1 MTHQKTFRHLG
12 LLALSLGALAGT
24 QAAAATLPGKGV
36 VVKPLQ
42 STLAEESFQTELV
55 NRALQKLGYDVQQTS
70 EVDYN
75 VAYTTIASGDGTYL
89 AVNWDPLQTDMFNAA
104 GGNDKFYRQGTFI
117 SGAAQGYVIDKKT
130 ADKYHIHDLSQL
142 KDPKLAR
149 LFDANG
155 DGKADMVGCEPGW
168 GCAQVIDAQISA
180 YGLSNTVQQNSGNYA
195 AIMAD
200 TLSRYQQGKP
210 VLYYTWTPYWVSNV
224 MKPGKDVVWLTVP
237 FSANAGSQKGLDTT
251 LKNGKNYGFPVN
263 NEHIVANK
271 QWAAANPAAAR
282 LFAIMKLPLADVN
295 AQNLSMHNGKSS
307 AEDIQ
312 AQVDGWIKAHQAT
325 FDGWIATATAAAKN
339 NN

>member
-1 MTHQKTFRHLG
+1 MNNPPKLCNG
-12 LLALSLGALAGT
+12 GMVALAFTALVGS
-24 QAAAATLPGKGV
+24 QAMAADLPGKGV

-55 NRALQKLGYDVQQTS
+55 NRALTKLGYDVQQTS

-75 VAYTTIASGDGTYL
+75 VAYTAIASGDSTYM

-104 GGNDKFYRQGTFI
+104 GGDKKFYRQGTFI
-117 SGAAQGYVIDKKT
+117 TGAAQGYLIDKKT

-142 KDPKLAR
+142 KDPQLAK
-149 LFDANG
+149 LFDADG

-168 GCAQVIDAQISA
+168 GCGEVIDTQIKA
-180 YGLSNTVQQNSGNYA
+180 YGLANTVKQNSGNYA

-200 TLSRYQQGKP
+200 TLARYQQGKP

-224 MKPGKDVVWLTVP
+224 LKPGKDVVWLTVP
-237 FSANAGSQKGLDTT
+237 FSANPGSQKNLDTT
-251 LKNGKNYGFPVN
+251 LPNGKNYGFPVN
-263 NEHIVANK
+263 EEHIVANK
-271 QWAAANPAAAR
+271 QWAAANPAAAK

-295 AQNLSMHNGKSS
+295 AQNMRMHNGESS

-312 AQVDGWIKAHQAT
+312 QQVDGWVKAHQAT
-325 FDGWIATATAAAKN
+325 FDGWINTATAAAKK
-339 NN
+339 